1 LNQHDGTFKNIST
14 LVGPA
19 LQTPQVSRGV
29 VVGDLFNDGRLEIV
43 IENLKGG
50 PMILQPRGGP
60 TNHWISFALE
70 GAKSNRLALNARVK
84 AIAGGLVQTGE
95 VLSGGSYLSQN
106 DLRIHFGLSS
116 KDHVDRVEILWPDGK
131 MEVRSNLT
139 ADRFYTIKEAE

>member
-1 LNQHDGTFKNIST
+1 M
-14 LVGPA
+14 
-19 LQTPQVSRGV
+19 
-29 VVGDLFNDGRLEIV
+29 EIV

-50 PMILQPRGGP
+50 PMILQPQGGP

-70 GAKSNRLALNARVK
+70 GTKSNRLALNARVK
-84 AIAGGLVQTGE
+84 AIAGDLVQTGE

-106 DLRIHFGLSS
+106 DLRIHFGISS

-131 MEVRSNLT
+131 MEIRSNLA